1 MTTALRPA
9 VFSDVEGTLISI
21 SFPRT
26 YFEQAREMGLV
37 PTINIVQT
45 GILNLLSKP
54 FSPKSKVGGILR
66 YLAIMTAMRN
76 LPMSMNAQVMDRVN
90 PLLHQALK
98 PKTIACIRQYEAQG
112 YPVILVSAALQ
123 QGVETF
129 AATLGWRGE
138 GTRPI
143 LDGDRFTGRAEKP
156 LTGAEKV
163 VRVRQVA
170 TEMGIDLASSV
181 GLGDTVSDS
190 AFLSILG
197 AACVVD
203 PDPDLRAI
211 ATEKGWDI
219 LDSSG

>member
-26 YFEQAREMGLV
+26 YFEQARLMGLV
-37 PTINIVQT
+37 PPLNIIQT
-45 GILNLLSKP
+45 GFLNLLSKP
-54 FSPKSKVGGILR
+54 FSPKSRVGGILR

-76 LPMSMNAQVMDRVN
+76 LPMSMNPQVMDRVN

-98 PKTIACIRQYEAQG
+98 PKTLARIREYEGQG

-123 QGVETF
+123 QGVEMF

-170 TEMGIDLASSV
+170 AEMGLDLARSV
-181 GLGDTVSDS
+181 GFGDTVSDT

-197 AACVVD
+197 AAYVVH

-211 ATEKGWDI
+211 AAEKGWTI
-219 LDSSG
+219 LEGGG